1 MKEMWLQ
8 ATSDVRAER
17 KWHHLCLHKEP
28 LEEYKKA
35 VKVVT
40 CGVGVRDR

>member
-17 KWHHLCLHKEP
+17 KWHHLFLHKEP
-28 LEEYKKA
+28 LEEYKKTM
-35 VKVVT
+35 KVVT
-40 CGVGVRDR
+40 GGVGVGDR